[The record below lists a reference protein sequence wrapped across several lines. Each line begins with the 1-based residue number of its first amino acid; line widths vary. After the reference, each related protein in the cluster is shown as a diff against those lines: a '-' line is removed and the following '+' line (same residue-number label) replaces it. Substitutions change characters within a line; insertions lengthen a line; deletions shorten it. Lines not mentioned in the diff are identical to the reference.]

1 MSLVQVSD
9 TKILSDFTIWKTF
22 KAKLSMK
29 YKVLNIYH
37 TKTRAHKQKRLYYES
52 EMFQ

>member
-1 MSLVQVSD
+1 MSLAQVSD
-9 TKILSDFTIWKTF
+9 TKISSNFTIWKILKT
-22 KAKLSMK
+22 KLSMK

-37 TKTRAHKQKRLYYES
+37 TKTRAHKQKRLYCES